1 MTSTETET
9 SPETDTLTTVQVHRV
24 YINAAPERVW
34 EAITS
39 SEWTERY
46 GYGGATEIDLRPG
59 GQYRNLAS
67 PTLKQFGAPDVVVDG
82 EVLEADPPR
91 KLVMTWRLLMDPEI
105 MAEGFTRLT
114 YELEPQEGGVTRL
127 TVSHD
132 LTGAP
137 KLALL
142 TGGLSEGDAGGG
154 GWPWILSGLKS
165 LLETGET
172 TLVVGGA

>member
-9 SPETDTLTTVQVHRV
+9 EADALTTVQVHRV
-24 YINAAPERVW
+24 YIKATPERIW

-39 SEWTERY
+39 SEWTQRY
-46 GYGGATEIDLRPG
+46 GYGGVTEIDLRPG

-67 PTLKQFGAPDVVVDG
+67 PRLKQFGAPDVVVDG
-82 EVLEADPPR
+82 EVLEADPPH
-91 KLVMTWRLLMDPEI
+91 KLVQTWRLLMDPGI
-105 MAEGFTRLT
+105 AAEGFTRLT
-114 YELEPQEGGVTRL
+114 YEIEAQEGGVTRL

-142 TGGLSEGDAGGG
+142 TGGMSEGDGGGG
-154 GWPWILSGLKS
+154 GWPWILSSLKT
-165 LLETGET
+165 LLETGEAM
-172 TLVVGGA
+172 VIGDA